1 MKKLVL
7 LSVALCLLFVG
18 CEKEGVYNPSKKIR
32 RIYEQP
38 QSSMKQLSQ
47 EWTWDKNLLT
57 KVDYYNNQLNFTEN
71 YKYDD
76 KKRIIKV
83 EDYKYGDYYIVMY
96 YNGVYSKIEYF
107 WDNILVESYS
117 FTYENKKVSKI
128 ACTFFDDYISDKS
141 NGFISQIIPKNIIE
155 KVKENMQKYGAGTST
170 VTLNIKYD
178 GNNVSEIKTMK
189 DGFVERTSFES
200 YDSKTN
206 PFYSSFPLAGASVF
220 SKNNPGKTISVIYE
234 DESNMFATD
243 LDYTYDGNFPI
254 VIVEKYTI
262 GTVNFRNT
270 TFIEYK

>member
-1 MKKLVL
+1 ML

-18 CEKEGVYNPSKKIR
+18 CEKEGIYNPSKKIR

-57 KVDYYNNQLNFTEN
+57 KVDYYYGNQLSYTEN

-83 EDYKYGDYYIVMY
+83 EDYKYGDYYTVT
-96 YNGVYSKIEYF
+96 YNDNVYSKVEYF
-107 WDNILVESYS
+107 WDNKLVESYS
-117 FTYENKKVSKI
+117 FSYENKKVSRI
-128 ACTFFDDYISDKS
+128 VCIFFNDYKSGKS
-141 NGFISQIIPKNIIE
+141 NGFISQIIPMNIIE
-155 KVKENMQKYGAGTST
+155 KIKGNMQKAGASTST

-178 GNNVSEIKTMK
+178 GNNVSEIETME
-189 DGFVERTSFES
+189 DGFVERTSFEN

-220 SKNNPGKTISVIYE
+220 SKNNPGKTISRLVYE
-234 DESNMFATD
+234 DESYMLATD

-254 VIVEKYTI
+254 EIVEKYTI
-262 GTVNFRNT
+262 GTINFRNT